1 MLAGRSAGA
10 LRCTALG
17 LGLVLLAGL
26 VVAVPRAAAAPVALP
41 DVGVTVVA
49 EVPDTTGWLA
59 LHQEAIGSAGAGQAL
74 RLGLPAGTGGTRWLR
89 VDDPKF
95 SVAILAGGGQ
105 RVVKLGVTG
114 KLAAGEALSSLVLF
128 EHAAIE
134 VQAGAVPNELTLIYG
149 LSTVTGRLLELYFSR
164 P

>member
-49 EVPDTTGWLA
+49 EVPDTT
-59 LHQEAIGSAGAGQAL
+59 
-74 RLGLPAGTGGTRWLR
+74 
-89 VDDPKF
+89 
-95 SVAILAGGGQ
+95 
-105 RVVKLGVTG
+105 
-114 KLAAGEALSSLVLF
+114 
-128 EHAAIE
+128 
-134 VQAGAVPNELTLIYG
+134 
-149 LSTVTGRLLELYFSR
+149 
-164 P
+164 